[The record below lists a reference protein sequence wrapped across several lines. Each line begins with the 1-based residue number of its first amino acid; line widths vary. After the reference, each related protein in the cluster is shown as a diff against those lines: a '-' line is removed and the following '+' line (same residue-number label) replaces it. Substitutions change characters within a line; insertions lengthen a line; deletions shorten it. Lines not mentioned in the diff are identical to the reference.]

1 VSEARARVDD
11 QGGSGLDQLELGI
24 VAARAGD
31 SDASS
36 RADFVAR
43 AVVAGGALAAGGMLV
58 AGLPRLAASA
68 PSAAQ
73 DKKILNFALLLEYI
87 EAGFYA
93 EAFAKGK
100 LSGELQDYVSI
111 VRRHEQAHVAFLKSA
126 LGKDA
131 RKKPTFSFGESTSNP
146 AKFTA
151 AAIALEETMIG
162 AYNGQAANLT
172 KQTLDMAAKI
182 VSVEARHAGW
192 IRAIAG
198 KNPAP
203 NATDKPK
210 TATQV
215 QSAVN
220 STGFLQSS

>member
-1 VSEARARVDD
+1 MSEARAGVAD
-11 QGGSGLDQLELGI
+11 QGRSRLDQLELEI

-31 SDASS
+31 SDDSS

-111 VRRHEQAHVAFLKSA
+111 VRRHERWRRVRSCSIRERPTGLRARRLARCSTHSQRSAGLRQAV
-126 LGKDA
+126 
-131 RKKPTFSFGESTSNP
+131 
-146 AKFTA
+146 
-151 AAIALEETMIG
+151 
-162 AYNGQAANLT
+162 
-172 KQTLDMAAKI
+172 
-182 VSVEARHAGW
+182 
-192 IRAIAG
+192 
-198 KNPAP
+198 
-203 NATDKPK
+203 
-210 TATQV
+210 
-215 QSAVN
+215 
-220 STGFLQSS
+220 